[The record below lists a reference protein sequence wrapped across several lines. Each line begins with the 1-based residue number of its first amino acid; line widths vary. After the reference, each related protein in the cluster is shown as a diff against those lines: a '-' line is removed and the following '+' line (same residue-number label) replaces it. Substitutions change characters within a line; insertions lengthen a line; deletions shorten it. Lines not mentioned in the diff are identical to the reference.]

1 MILATFQSLTEIHS
15 LQFLHILPVSLM
27 IVYISNKSA
36 NRNHLLPKLIR
47 LGLIVSAVGD
57 IILFCDSGR
66 AGNILGAVC
75 YLVGMAVYVVGM
87 NIGENVRYL
96 GVLGRFG
103 IRMLALVVLIGQI
116 MWQYTNFDTQ
126 Q

>member
-1 MILATFQSLTEIHS
+1 
-15 LQFLHILPVSLM
+15 
-27 IVYISNKSA
+27 
-36 NRNHLLPKLIR
+36 
-47 LGLIVSAVGD
+47 VSAVGD